1 MGEIMISDVVKDH
14 EASLHGG
21 TTPFNIMSQLHHKSD
36 ILGHR
41 AGGEEHEI
49 FREYKL
55 GFIFDNSG
63 IGAWRVLLLETPT
76 SGRVAG

>member
-1 MGEIMISDVVKDH
+1 MGESIISDVIKGH
-14 EASLHGG
+14 EAPLHGG
-21 TTPFNIMSQLHHKSD
+21 TISFNIMSQPHHKSD

-41 AGGEEHEI
+41 ADGDEQEI

-63 IGAWRVLLLETPT
+63 IGAWRILLLETPT